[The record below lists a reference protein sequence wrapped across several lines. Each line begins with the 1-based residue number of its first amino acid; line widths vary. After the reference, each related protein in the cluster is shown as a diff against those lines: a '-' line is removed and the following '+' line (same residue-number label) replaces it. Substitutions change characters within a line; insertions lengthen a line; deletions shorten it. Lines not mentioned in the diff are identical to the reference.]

1 MEMQTDSIMVIVRSV
16 LLEECG
22 IKSEVVQREAHLI
35 DDLGADSLDLLN
47 ASFRLEKELGVK
59 IPIQAWLAAEYGDE
73 PSAQSPFSVG
83 QLCDFLA
90 AKRA

>member
-1 MEMQTDSIMVIVRSV
+1 MNAQLDPIMDIVRSV
-16 LLEECG
+16 LLQECG
-22 IKSEVVQREAHLI
+22 IESEKVLRDAHLI

-59 IPIQAWLAAEYGDE
+59 IPVQAWLAAEYGDE
-73 PSAQSPFSVG
+73 PPAQSPFSVG

-90 AKRA
+90 AATA